1 MHLNSRHHRVVH
13 PLLLCA
19 FKNLFSRCSLANLC
33 TEIRGMSTVAT
44 NLRGAPIMVLVA
56 TNHPTLVLDAII
68 GNGFVVGVEVLDAI
82 MSTGVVVPM

>member
-1 MHLNSRHHRVVH
+1 
-13 PLLLCA
+13 
-19 FKNLFSRCSLANLC
+19 
-33 TEIRGMSTVAT
+33 MSTVAT